1 VKLPIGAR
9 PSVPWV
15 AVSSVAAAI
24 VVALVAWYFYDS
36 RPAPVAVGSL
46 QIMGSET
53 MRPVVTI
60 CAETFMANNPQADII
75 VRGGGSGDGMAALLH
90 GMIDIGMA
98 SRPLS
103 PKELGFAATKG
114 IDLRQ
119 FELALDGVA
128 IVVHRANPLREL
140 DLDQLQAIWSGQLSQ
155 WHELGGSS
163 GDIQPLARAKGSG
176 TEEVFAERVLKGH
189 GKTVAARELPTNE
202 AIVAEV
208 AAQPNAIGYTGLGA
222 LRSASGRVQ
231 VLAIRTTPQS
241 PPVVPTLDTV
251 RAGSYPLTR
260 ALLLVSAG
268 PPSGLGASFIAHCRG
283 PAGQALVKRAGYV
296 EIMTGDQ

>member
-1 VKLPIGAR
+1 
-9 PSVPWV
+9 VPWV
-15 AVSSVAAAI
+15 AVLSVATAL

-36 RPAPVAVGSL
+36 RPAPVTAGSL

-53 MRPVVTI
+53 MRPVVTV
-60 CAETFMANNPQADII
+60 CAETFMTSNPQADII

-90 GMIDIGMA
+90 GMIDIGMT

-103 PKELGFAATKG
+103 PKELGFATSKG
-114 IDLRQ
+114 IDLTQ
-119 FELALDGVA
+119 VELALDGVA
-128 IVVHRANPLREL
+128 IVVHRTNPLREL

-155 WHELGGSS
+155 WRELGGGS

-176 TEEVFAERVLKGH
+176 TEEVFAERVLRGR
-189 GKTVAARELPTNE
+189 GKAVTARELPTNE

-222 LRSASGRVQ
+222 LRGTSGRVH

-241 PPVVPTLDTV
+241 SPVLPTLDTV
-251 RAGSYPLTR
+251 RSGSYPLTR

-268 PPSGLGASFIAHCRG
+268 TPSGLAASFIAHCKG

-296 EIMTGDQ
+296 EIVAGAP